1 MQQYQHFIVNS
12 QMAIILKRKIL
23 FLTLLLALI
32 LPLMAATQPS
42 YAQSTNIN
50 LNTLSTCNY
59 LETASIDG
67 LHVGAVVVNLESGIG
82 CAEHLDDPFPVA
94 SIGKLFV
101 LGAYL
106 ELVALGRSSFDDT
119 IVFTRDYWMGGR
131 NACLSDNDIGRS
143 LTLGFLSEIMI
154 SCSDNPATW
163 MLMDSI
169 GWETVQNYIN
179 RLGIDGISPVIPYS
193 EVDRL
198 KLRFVDERWANVPR
212 AMASRF
218 YRQQRTEGLVPTF
231 FDETPEYI
239 LQEIV
244 EANESYFETY
254 DFNQITPRAM
264 ANYFIKLRNDMELVG
279 TTEWQ
284 VAYWFFNTLMLT
296 QRQYS
301 AQSIPGT
308 VYVGAKNG
316 TDFGLKAE
324 VNVMFSSFVTRIP
337 QSIAIIFAHQDDFS
351 SPDLQ
356 PPNNRTGVIN
366 DFVLELAPRIGRI
379 LYPDFVPPE
388 VVNSTIMNLI
398 TVQPESLIER
408 CWIAFQSTNFEAKE
422 DLESCWRSLPKP
434 DSLTTAEDIGL
445 GMVLYNLFELDT
457 RLSLIFTAPSGQ
469 QFSYQHYIFF
479 EEDARVFWYHPVD
492 SRGVWQVDVYLNL
505 QHVFTQQ
512 VLVRE

>member
-1 MQQYQHFIVNS
+1 MATMFKNKLIFI
-12 QMAIILKRKIL
+12 
-23 FLTLLLALI
+23 LLLSVLI
-32 LPLMAATQPS
+32 SPYLAIPS
-42 YAQSTNIN
+42 PIHAQTASIN

-59 LETASIDG
+59 LEAASIDS
-67 LHVGAVVVNLESGIG
+67 LHVGAVVVNLETGIG
-82 CAEHLDDPFPVA
+82 CSDHLDESFPVA
-94 SIGKLFV
+94 SVGKLFV

-106 ELVALGRSSFDDT
+106 ELVALGRSSFDET

-131 NACLSDNDIGRS
+131 NACLSDNDIGRA
-143 LTLGFLSEIMI
+143 LTLGFLSEIMV

-163 MLMDSI
+163 MLMDAI

-179 RLGIDGISPVIPYS
+179 RLSIRGISPVIPYS

-212 AMASRF
+212 GMASRF
-218 YRQQRTEGLVPTF
+218 YRRQMTDGVVPTF
-231 FDETPEYI
+231 FDEPPEYR
-239 LQEIV
+239 LQDIV
-244 EANESYFETY
+244 DANAAYFETY
-254 DFNQITPRAM
+254 DYNKITPRAM
-264 ANYFIKLRNDMELVG
+264 AEYLLKMWNDMQTVG

-316 TDFGLKAE
+316 TDYGLKAE
-324 VNVMFSSFVTRIP
+324 VNVMFGTFATRVP
-337 QSIAIIFAHQDDFS
+337 QAIALVFANQDDFS
-351 SPDLQ
+351 SPELQ
-356 PPNNRTGVIN
+356 PPSNRSGVIN
-366 DFVLELAPRIGRI
+366 DYLLDLAPSIGRT

-388 VVNSTIMNLI
+388 VVDSTLLNLV
-398 TVQPESLIER
+398 TVQPESQISR
-408 CWIAFQSTNFEAKE
+408 CWSVFQLSNFEAKE
-422 DLESCWRSLPKP
+422 DLETCWRSLPKP

-445 GMVLYNLFELDT
+445 GLVLYNLFEQDT
-457 RLSLIFTAPSGQ
+457 RLSLLFTAPDRR

-479 EEDARVFWYHPVD
+479 EEDARVFWYHPLDV
-492 SRGVWQVDVYLNL
+492 RGVWQVDVYLNL